1 MSAKALP
8 RRRLLQGLAGAA
20 AAALAAPAALL
31 WPTTASAHRS
41 HVSLTRLTPNLRAA
55 TWELVHYL
63 HYHDCNELLLA
74 LLPRRRLEP
83 DSDEGKARLALYVEQ
98 RFSLSGPGAKPLA
111 VQTVGAEVVGD
122 SLAVYRELPLP
133 GIKGDYT
140 VATTMLC
147 ELFADQINNISLEFA
162 KPSQT
167 LMLTA
172 QQSSATFAVY

>member
-1 MSAKALP
+1 MSRSAVP

-20 AAALAAPAALL
+20 VAALAGPAALL
-31 WPTTASAHRS
+31 WPATASAHRS
-41 HVSLTRLTPNLRAA
+41 HVSLTRLTPNLRAS

-74 LLPRRRLEP
+74 LLPQRRLEL
-83 DSDEGKARLALYVEQ
+83 DTDEAKARLALYLEQ
-98 RFSLSGPGAKPLA
+98 HFTLSAPGAKLLT

-133 GIKGDYT
+133 GVKGEYS

-147 ELFADQINNISLEFA
+147 ELFADQVNNVSLEFVR
-162 KPSQT
+162 PSQT

-172 QQSSATFAVY
+172 QQSRATFTV

>member
-1 MSAKALP
+1 VSPQSVAP

-20 AAALAAPAALL
+20 AAALASPAALL
-31 WPTTASAHRS
+31 WPVRASAHRS
-41 HVSLTRLTPNLRAA
+41 HVSLTRLTPNLRAS

-74 LLPRRRLEP
+74 LLPQRRLEP
-83 DSDEGKARLALYVEQ
+83 GSDEGKARLALYIEQ
-98 RFSLSGPGAKPLA
+98 HFSLSGPGAKALA

-140 VATTMLC
+140 VVTTLMY
-147 ELFADQINNISLEFA
+147 ELFADQINNVSLEFA

-172 QQSSATFAVY
+172 QQSSATFTV

>member
-41 HVSLTRLTPNLRAA
+41 HVSLTRLTPNLRAS

-74 LLPRRRLEP
+74 LLPQRRLEP
-83 DSDEGKARLALYVEQ
+83 GSDEGKARLALYVEAH
-98 RFSLSGPGAKPLA
+98 FALLALTGAALS
-111 VQTVGAEVVGD
+111 VQTIGAEVVGD
-122 SLAVYRELPLP
+122 SVAVYRELPAP
-133 GIKGDYT
+133 MAKGTFT
-140 VATTMLC
+140 VSTNLLC
-147 ELFADQINNISLEFA
+147 ELFADQINHVSLEFVR
-162 KPSQT
+162 PSQT
-167 LMLTA
+167 LMLSA
-172 QQSSATFAVY
+172 QQTRASFMV